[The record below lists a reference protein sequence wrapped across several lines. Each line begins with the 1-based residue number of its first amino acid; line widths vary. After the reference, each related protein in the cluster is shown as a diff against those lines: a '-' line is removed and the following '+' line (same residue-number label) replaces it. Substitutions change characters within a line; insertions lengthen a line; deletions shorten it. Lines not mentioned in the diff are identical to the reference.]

1 MFSELLETCMLWSFF
16 KFQLNFDPAK
26 EILKYDLRFIF
37 FIQKNHSEENA
48 SASEDFYSTILQP
61 FQFEPERKKTVDN
74 EKEAT
79 QAVVSRNSLKW
90 MFLKIS
96 HHRKMLV
103 LESLLIKF
111 QAWRSATLLK
121 RDSNTGVFLWNLQ
134 YFWEHVFLQN
144 TSGGYF
150 WN

>member
-1 MFSELLETCMLWSFF
+1 MFTELLETCMLWSFF

-74 EKEAT
+74 EKETT

-90 MFLKIS
+90 VFLKIS
-96 HHRKMLV
+96 QISQENASVGVSFNKV
-103 LESLLIKF
+103 PSLKVCNFIK
-111 QAWRSATLLK
+111 K
-121 RDSNTGVFLWNLQ
+121 RF
-134 YFWEHVFLQN
+134 
-144 TSGGYF
+144 
-150 WN
+150 